1 MGEMKKELDSLMSA
15 LGKFQEH
22 YPEQT
27 GAFMK
32 FLETTEKDGKLSRK
46 TKKLISV
53 ALAVTAKCKGCIAF
67 HTHGALKAG
76 ATKEEILEAAWVAG
90 FMGGGPA
97 VVHCQYVAE
106 ALKEFGK

>member
-1 MGEMKKELDSLMSA
+1 MDMKKELDNLMGA

-32 FLETTEKDGKLSRK
+32 FMETTEKDGKLSHK
-46 TKKLISV
+46 TKELISV
-53 ALAVTAKCKGCIAF
+53 ALAVTARCKGCIAF
-67 HTHGALKAG
+67 HVNEALKAG

-106 ALKEFGK
+106 ALEQMK